1 MWRPAL
7 VAASLFVALGCQ
19 KASDSANAKR
29 MPQPPPAPR
38 TRPLP
43 TLTIAVQIGDHAAP
57 PVTAARLAAT
67 PPDFQDP
74 ERRAWKLSTLL
85 GDAVQPGTQLVFTG
99 DSTTSLLMQEPAAAA
114 DPQPVLMLNR
124 RGELI
129 ATVASPKQPFPPY
142 HGEGGRLRRPGDATP
157 HLAGVTAIKVLPKR

>member
-1 MWRPAL
+1 MLRPAL
-7 VAASLFVALGCQ
+7 VAALLILGFGCQ

-38 TRPLP
+38 TQPSS
-43 TLTIAVQIGDHAAP
+43 TLTVAVQIDGRVAP
-57 PVTAARLAAT
+57 PLTAARLDAT
-67 PPDFQDP
+67 PPDFHDP

-85 GDAVQPGTQLVFTG
+85 GDAVGPDTQIVVTG
-99 DSTTSLLMQEPAAAA
+99 DSTASLLMRQPANPT

-129 ATVASPKQPFPPY
+129 ATVASPQQPFPSY

-157 HLAGVTAIKVLPKR
+157 HLAGVTAIKVVPKR